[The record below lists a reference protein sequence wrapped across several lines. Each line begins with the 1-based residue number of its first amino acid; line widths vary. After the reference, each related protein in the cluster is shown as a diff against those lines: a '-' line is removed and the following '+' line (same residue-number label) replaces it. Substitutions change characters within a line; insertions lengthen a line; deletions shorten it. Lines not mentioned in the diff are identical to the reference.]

1 MIKAVGL
8 IIIILGL
15 LVIGSAFFGRQ
26 KKRDN
31 TYSSQTM
38 NCVKGIFAIM
48 IVLYHLSQH
57 INGGVL
63 FKVIGDTGYLS
74 VAVFFLYR
82 DMECIHVFCKPGGG
96 LQGLHFTQA
105 SKGFAAMGNRNVDI
119 CSLLVC

>member
-1 MIKAVGL
+1 MIKAVDL
-8 IIIILGL
+8 IIIIFGL

-26 KKRDN
+26 EKRDN

-48 IVLYHLSQH
+48 IVLFHLSQH

-74 VAVFFLYR
+74 VAVFFFISGYGMYTRILQT
-82 DMECIHVFCKPGGG
+82 GGG
-96 LQGLHFTQA
+96 TARA
-105 SKGFAAMGNRNVDI
+105 SFHTGFQRFCCHG
-119 CSLLVC
+119 